1 MAGSNIT
8 LIMIAT
14 SLIAVVAHMDG
25 ACASTYLI
33 TIPVMLPIFKKMKL
47 NPLILLLLV
56 GSFYRCNEAV
66 PWGGPTIRAADAIEM
81 DATELWVS
89 MIPMQIFGLI
99 ISLGAAVICGKTE
112 TMQPEKSRC

>member
-1 MAGSNIT
+1 MAGSDIT

-56 GSFYRCNEAV
+56 GLSTGVMNLV
-66 PWGGPTIRAADAIEM
+66 PWGGPTIRAGD
-81 DATELWVS
+81 S
-89 MIPMQIFGLI
+89 Y
-99 ISLGAAVICGKTE
+99 
-112 TMQPEKSRC
+112 